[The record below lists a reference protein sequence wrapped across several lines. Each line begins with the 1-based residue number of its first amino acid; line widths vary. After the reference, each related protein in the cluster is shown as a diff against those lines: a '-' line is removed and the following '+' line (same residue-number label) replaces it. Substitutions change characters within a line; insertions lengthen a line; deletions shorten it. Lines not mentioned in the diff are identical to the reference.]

1 MAEALR
7 LGSLLLTNGWHTTQ
21 EEEGAN
27 LVGANS
33 VIGEEEVFRHHVAA
47 TYDRNENGLM
57 RIL

>member
-33 VIGEEEVFRHHVAA
+33 VIGEEEILRQHVADEVKMA
-47 TYDRNENGLM
+47 FM
-57 RIL
+57 RML